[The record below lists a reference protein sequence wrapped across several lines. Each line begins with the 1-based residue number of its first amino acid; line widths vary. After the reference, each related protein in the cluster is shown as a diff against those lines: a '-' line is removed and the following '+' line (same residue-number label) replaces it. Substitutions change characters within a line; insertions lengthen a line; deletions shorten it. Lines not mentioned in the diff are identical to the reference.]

1 MHYKRLVLCGL
12 AICSVVFVRPAIAQ
26 NPPLGFVT
34 KLGVDVDV
42 RSGGRILAD
51 DVLSGNVILA
61 DLATPIAGVP
71 TVPQIQLRGG
81 NVQVNVPPADYIQIF
96 TGFRP
101 FVHTTQSEVSTA
113 AFGRNIVVT
122 YNDSAG
128 LHVTPNPSGP
138 GLIVDQVQLSSF
150 SVSNDGGQTWTRG
163 RMPPVAGAAETFGD
177 PSVGVD

>member
-1 MHYKRLVLCGL
+1 MHCKHLLLCGL
-12 AICSVVFVRPAIAQ
+12 AVCSVVFVRPAIAQ
-26 NPPLGFVT
+26 DPPFGFVT
-34 KLGVDVDV
+34 KLGIDVDV

-71 TVPQIQLRGG
+71 AVPQIQLRGG
-81 NVQVNVPPADYIQIF
+81 NVQANVPPADYIQIF

-128 LHVTPNPSGP
+128 LHVTPSGS
-138 GLIVDQVQLSSF
+138 GLIVDRVQLSGF
-150 SVSNDGGQTWTRG
+150 AVSNDAGATWTSG
-163 RMPPVAGAAETFGD
+163 FMPPRRRRQ
-177 PSVGVD
+177 